1 MIKPETADRT
11 VVIEAPEDD
20 VALVARAQADSW
32 AFALLYD
39 RYVEAVYR
47 YCHRCLGN
55 REAAEDA
62 TSQTFAKALAALP
75 RYRERD
81 GSFRSW
87 LFAIA
92 HNAIADDFRARGPE
106 QSLPPDLDPADGT
119 PTPEEL
125 ALAREADR
133 TVWDLLAMLPPEQAR
148 PLELRLAGLNDAEI
162 ARVLGRSHG
171 AVRVAQHRA
180 LRRLRALLG
189 AAGKESGDG

>member
-1 MIKPETADRT
+1 MIKPETADRS
-11 VVIEAPEDD
+11 VVIDSPEDD
-20 VALVARAQADSW
+20 AALVARAQADRW
-32 AFALLYD
+32 AFAPLYD

-47 YCHRCLGN
+47 YCHRRLGN
-55 REAAEDA
+55 REAAEEP
-62 TSQTFAKALAALP
+62 TSQSFARALAALP
-75 RYRERD
+75 RYREEE

-92 HNAIADDFRARGPE
+92 HNAIADDFRARRPE

-125 ALAREADR
+125 ALAREVDR
-133 TVWDLLAMLPPEQAR
+133 TVWDLLALLPPEQAR

-189 AAGKESGDG
+189 AAGKETGDG